1 VGWAQGHTV
10 SAEILAPE
18 LRSGISWA
26 VECGNGQS
34 LLLFVGESRARTL
47 IDNGNRQRRKVASP
61 ILIQA
66 VRGEQIKG
74 RKPTP
79 TVLILEP
86 RLGLQKGVTMKKL
99 MAVATVGLIL
109 LCLLSLSWYE
119 TQVVSSYGYLLR
131 RMGGS
136 ATWGL
141 LLTVG
146 GTIACATVGSVTGGL
161 ACGLVIAG

>member
-1 VGWAQGHTV
+1 M
-10 SAEILAPE
+10 LA
-18 LRSGISWA
+18 LRSHLPQG
-26 VECGNGQS
+26 VECGYGQS
-34 LLLFVGESRARTL
+34 RLSFVVESRARTL
-47 IDNGNRQRRKVASP
+47 INNGNRQRTKVASP

-99 MAVATVGLIL
+99 MAAATVGLIL

-131 RMGGS
+131 KMEAS
-136 ATWGL
+136 AGWGFVL
-141 LLTVG
+141 AVG
-146 GTIACATVGSVTGGL
+146 GAIACATIGSATGGL
-161 ACGLVIAG
+161 ACAFVIAG